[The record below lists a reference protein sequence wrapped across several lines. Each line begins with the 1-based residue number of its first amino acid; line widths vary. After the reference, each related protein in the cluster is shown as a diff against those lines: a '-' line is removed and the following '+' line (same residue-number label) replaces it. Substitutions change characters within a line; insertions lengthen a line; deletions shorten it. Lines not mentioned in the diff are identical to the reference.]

1 LFVQSNPGAAI
12 DLTNCLDGSAAAAP
26 YHNPRYIEVVAAFER
41 TPSQRIAKQA
51 LSRDTAGSGTPARPS
66 WRPPFHTMTHRR
78 KMRCTDQDQRGDD
91 DDLQPRGGGDHHVC
105 I

>member
-51 LSRDTAGSGTPARPS
+51 LSRRHGRLWNPCSPELEAALPHHDAQAEDPLHRPGSA
-66 WRPPFHTMTHRR
+66 WR
-78 KMRCTDQDQRGDD
+78 
-91 DDLQPRGGGDHHVC
+91 
-105 I
+105 